1 MLHVDLFTIYL
12 AVIASGLALS
22 LVWLVVARTFP
33 TLYAARYWFG
43 GALAAG
49 VGSALSLWRGAVD
62 PLVPILLGN
71 GMILIGSGLGWAGV
85 RELNRK
91 SAPLLIILGITASAV
106 VALTITTLLYDSSQ
120 VRIVILS
127 AAQSALIGWA
137 VVDILDRRSG
147 GRSLGC
153 LIAAGVCCCCS
164 MRRAPSLPSWQSA
177 AICHL
182 RRRTPSRRV

>member
-1 MLHVDLFTIYL
+1 MPRHLARVGRTSMLHVDLFTIYL

-22 LVWLVVARTFP
+22 LVWLVVAHTFP

-49 VGSALSLWRGAVD
+49 IGSALSLWRGAVD

-71 GMILIGSGLGWAGV
+71 GLILIGSGLGWAGV

-91 SAPLLIILGITASAV
+91 AAPLMIILGITASAV
-106 VALTITTLLYDSSQ
+106 VTLTIATLLYDNSE

-127 AAQSALIGWA
+127 AAQSVLIGWA
-137 VVDILDRRSG
+137 VVD
-147 GRSLGC
+147 
-153 LIAAGVCCCCS
+153 
-164 MRRAPSLPSWQSA
+164 
-177 AICHL
+177 
-182 RRRTPSRRV
+182 